1 MGAAPDP
8 RRFSAIA
15 HEGMLL
21 WNPLPR
27 DEALRIADGLEI
39 GAAARVLDV
48 GCGRAE
54 LLIRILERTGASG
67 VGIDDWPHAIASARA
82 AAAGRVPPGR
92 LDLRE
97 EKFDPAR
104 FETSSFETALCV
116 GASHAAG
123 GLRPVL
129 REFHRLLVPGGT
141 AIVGEGHWMREPDPG
156 YLAFLGTTRDELTD
170 HVGNLRAARDAGFDV
185 VRSVVS
191 ETSDFDA
198 YENRYAAH
206 VERFFAD
213 HPDDPDAAAFLA
225 RIRAW
230 RSAYLRWGRD
240 TLGFALYVLRRG

>member
-1 MGAAPDP
+1 
-8 RRFSAIA
+8 
-15 HEGMLL
+15 MLL

-27 DEALRIADGLEI
+27 DETLRIADAVEI
-39 GAAARVLDV
+39 GPASRVLDV

-67 VGIDDWPHAIASARA
+67 VGVDDWPHAIASARA
-82 AAAGRVPPGR
+82 SAAGRVPPDR

-97 EKFDPAR
+97 ERFEPAR
-104 FETSSFETALCV
+104 FEASSFDAALCT
-116 GASHAAG
+116 GATHALG
-123 GLRPVL
+123 GLRPAL
-129 REFHRLLVPGGT
+129 GELHRMLVPGGT
-141 AIVGEGHWMREPDPG
+141 AIVGEGHWMREPDSG

-170 HVGNLRAARDAGFDV
+170 HTGNLRAARDAGFDV

-213 HPDDPDAAAFLA
+213 NPDDPDATAFLA

-230 RSAYLRWGRD
+230 RAAYLRWGRE